1 MKKQKPC
8 LMIDIFFSAF
18 LRFRFWQLWLLELQL
33 NVVQSCALIMDHH
46 YVKSRLFLQFFDFRT
61 TSGGY
66 DKYQLLV
73 WFNYVE
79 IKNLFKVGSRQ
90 CFQRKS
96 PLSSRKSFSH
106 FYFTP
111 NYPARPLLTPLNFS
125 LHNLTS
131 TQWGNLLIVQSSRP
145 CWLVASLPGILDFKS
160 TFSMIDQC
168 GDHDQPWVIRDTILI
183 RYVTIR
189 YDILVFSANLFFYEL
204 FWDFLTAFLRDFFL
218 RMVPN

>member
-1 MKKQKPC
+1 MCACHKLDFYSLVQRQTERSLLSFQSTPIPHSHHFFAAWLIMKKQKPC

-125 LHNLTS
+125 FHNLTS
-131 TQWGNLLIVQSSRP
+131 TQWGNLLNVQSSRP
-145 CWLVASLPGILDFKS
+145 CWLVASMPGILDF
-160 TFSMIDQC
+160 
-168 GDHDQPWVIRDTILI
+168 
-183 RYVTIR
+183 
-189 YDILVFSANLFFYEL
+189 
-204 FWDFLTAFLRDFFL
+204 
-218 RMVPN
+218 